1 MDLIH
6 WQVEYGPRPAG
17 TVQHDRFSRDL
28 FGRLKEV
35 LVAVS
40 VQHFCISIQGSHVQC
55 GNIIGH
61 TRTQEDSRLPSVLLG
76 THFDTRPIA
85 DRVKESFFSV
95 LYKYD
100 LPNGKLIADLFCG
113 VGSLGLEALSRGA
126 GFVTFVE
133 TDPEIIAI
141 LEKNIE
147 KAGYA
152 GESKVIRANA
162 FKIGAPVNF
171 DQQKYGLVFV
181 DPPYSATRNVGD
193 DSPLS
198 GLLTLLGEQV
208 TPDGIVAVRAYKHT
222 KLLEQY
228 GRLEIIDQRRWG
240 TMAVTILKQGS
251 G

>member
-1 MDLIH
+1 MRIIAGAKRGMRLLSPKA
-6 WQVEYGPRPAG
+6 QV
-17 TVQHDRFSRDL
+17 S
-28 FGRLKEV
+28 
-35 LVAVS
+35 
-40 VQHFCISIQGSHVQC
+40 
-55 GNIIGH
+55 
-61 TRTQEDSRLPSVLLG
+61 
-76 THFDTRPIA
+76 RPIT
-85 DRVKESFFSV
+85 DRVKESLFSV

-100 LPNGKLIADLFCG
+100 LPNGKRIADLFCG

-126 GFVTFVE
+126 EFVTFVE
-133 TDPEIIAI
+133 KDTKVIAI

-171 DQQKYGLVFV
+171 DRQQYGLVFV

-208 TPDGIVAVRAYKHT
+208 APGGIVAVRTYKHT
-222 KLLEQY
+222 ELLEQY
-228 GRLEIIDQRRWG
+228 GQLKMIDRRQWG
-240 TMAVTILKQGS
+240 TMAVTILKQAS
-251 G
+251 R